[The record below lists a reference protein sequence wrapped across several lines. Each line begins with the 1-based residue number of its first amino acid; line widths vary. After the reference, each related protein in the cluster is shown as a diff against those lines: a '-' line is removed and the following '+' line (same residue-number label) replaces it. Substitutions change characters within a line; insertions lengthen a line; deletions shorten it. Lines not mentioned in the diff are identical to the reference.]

1 VSVRAVIPGSF
12 DPITLGHLDI
22 IERASTRFDQ
32 VVVAVLINPG
42 KEALFSADER
52 VDLIE
57 RTAGHID
64 NVSVD
69 RFTGLLVQ
77 FCHARDIR
85 VIVKGLRAVS
95 DFEYELQM
103 AQMNQR
109 MGDVETLFMTTNP
122 EYSFLSSSLV
132 KEVAR
137 FDGPLKGVVSD
148 VVADALKQRYA
159 ERGP

>member
-12 DPITLGHLDI
+12 DPVTQGHLDI
-22 IERASTRFDQ
+22 IERAATRFDQ
-32 VVVAVLINPG
+32 VVVAVLTNPG
-42 KEALFSADER
+42 KQPLFSADQR

-57 RTAGHID
+57 RTTGHIE

-69 RFTGLLVQ
+69 RFTGLLVD
-77 FCHARDIR
+77 FCHRRDIR

-122 EYSFLSSSLV
+122 EYSYLSSSLV

-137 FDGPLKGVVSD
+137 FDGPLDGVVPD
-148 VVADALKQRYA
+148 LVAAALKQRYA
-159 ERGP
+159 ELEN